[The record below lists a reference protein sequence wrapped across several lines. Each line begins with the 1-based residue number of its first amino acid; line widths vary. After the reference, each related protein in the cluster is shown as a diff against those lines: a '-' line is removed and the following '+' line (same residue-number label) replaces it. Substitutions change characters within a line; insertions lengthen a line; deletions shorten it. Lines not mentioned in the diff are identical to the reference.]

1 MSSISIIENYSGF
14 KLRNKRKLKQVYKKL
29 TQDRGLILGDISIVF
44 MTDEELLEINKQY
57 LNHDYFTDIITF
69 DYSEGKTISG
79 DLMISIDM
87 VKFNADKFKTDFVV
101 ELHRVLFH
109 GLLHLLGLKDKTDK
123 ESNEMRLAEN
133 AALDFWVTL

>member
-123 ESNEMRLAEN
+123 ESNEMRRAEN